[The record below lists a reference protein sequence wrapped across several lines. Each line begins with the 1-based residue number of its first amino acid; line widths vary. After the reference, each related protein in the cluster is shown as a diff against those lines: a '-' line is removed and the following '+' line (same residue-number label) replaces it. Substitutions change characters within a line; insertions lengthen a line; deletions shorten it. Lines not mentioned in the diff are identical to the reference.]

1 MKRRR
6 IYTYGGKPARRNL
19 TVADLVALKGNARLC
34 QTCPGTEE
42 EAAACEAA
50 GIDVL
55 NTSDADLPAVRAG
68 APETFTIADLP
79 MTAHPRDILRAA
91 VRAAEAGA
99 DAVYT
104 PRSPGT
110 VEMLAREGLSVQ
122 GHLGLVPRRS
132 TQRGGLRI
140 VGKTADE
147 AIELAEDFRRLED
160 AGAFA
165 AEVECVAVE
174 ALAAIGPR
182 SRLVTHSIGA
192 GSGGDVI
199 FMFLV
204 DICGESER
212 PPGMQGRSRTS
223 GRCGRRWR
231 TSAAAPFAPTG
242 ARSWREA
249 TPTRPPPWRCCRTSP
264 RSCSRRSRHAGSSV
278 REAME
283 NDMTAATWVRACA
296 CDDVCEEDLVRW
308 DHGGRT
314 FAIYNAFDGFYCTE
328 GHCTHEDEH
337 LEAGL
342 LTGHV
347 IECPLHQGR
356 FDVRTGKV
364 LSPPPCADLVTYPV
378 KTENG
383 DVFVKV

>member
-1 MKRRR
+1 MKPTR

-19 TVADLVALKGNARLC
+19 TVADLVALKGRARLC
-34 QTCPGTEE
+34 QTCPATAE

-79 MTAHPRDILRAA
+79 MTAHLTPDDILRAA
-91 VRAAEAGA
+91 VRAGEAGA

-104 PRSPGT
+104 PRSLRT
-110 VEMLAREGLSVQ
+110 VEMLANEGLAVQ
-122 GHLGLVPRRS
+122 GHLGLVPRLS
-132 TQRGGLRI
+132 TRRGGLRI
-140 VGKTADE
+140 VGKTAEE

-174 ALAAIGPR
+174 ALEAIGPR

-212 PPGMQGRSRTS
+212 PPGHARAFADLRSLRA
-223 GRCGRRWR
+223 RIIEERWR
-231 TSAAAPFAPTG
+231 ALREFRAAVQD
-242 ARSWREA
+242 
-249 TPTRPPPWRCCRTSP
+249 
-264 RSCSRRSRHAGSSV
+264 GSYP
-278 REAME
+278 
-283 NDMTAATWVRACA
+283 DAATSVPM
-296 CDDVCEEDLVRW
+296 LP
-308 DHGGRT
+308 
-314 FAIYNAFDGFYCTE
+314 
-328 GHCTHEDEH
+328 DEH
-337 LEAGL
+337 EKLLEALEARRIFG
-342 LTGHV
+342 
-347 IECPLHQGR
+347 
-356 FDVRTGKV
+356 
-364 LSPPPCADLVTYPV
+364 
-378 KTENG
+378 
-383 DVFVKV
+383 